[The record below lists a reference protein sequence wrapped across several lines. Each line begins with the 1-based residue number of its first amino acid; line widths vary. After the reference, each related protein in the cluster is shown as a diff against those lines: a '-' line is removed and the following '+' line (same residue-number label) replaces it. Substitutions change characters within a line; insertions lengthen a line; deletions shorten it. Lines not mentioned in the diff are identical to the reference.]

1 MVVGDINVDSIEAKI
16 KKLFSPIEM
25 PANAAERTYFP
36 VPDNDEPIIT
46 VAGAHRISVPLTR
59 CSAYRPEEQHG
70 LFGYELHGFFYRK
83 HA

>member
-1 MVVGDINVDSIEAKI
+1 MVPSKQIGHIVVVGDINVDSIEAKI

-46 VAGAHRISVPLTR
+46 VAKGTAGAHRISVPQTR
-59 CSAYRPEEQHG
+59 CSA
-70 LFGYELHGFFYRK
+70 
-83 HA
+83 